1 MNIQIIHPEA
11 DQYGNSRENIF
22 IALGE
27 QGDYLG
33 SAYTYPAI
41 NHHQTPDT
49 PYLIY
54 ISVDPAEHSD
64 EIVQQEVSRELF
76 NQVLIRAREL
86 RALRPDLTARIYGE
100 FQADQEKR
108 DFYIGTQFEADYSI
122 IMEASIAEGFTYA
135 LPEEI
140 TVQPEN
146 LHSEDGLMV
155 YKERY
160 DTLFIT
166 PLNLDTLAEQG
177 RHRHFRNLSFG
188 RDGRLLGGCTFW
200 ATDGYGYIETLYV
213 MPEARGTGIAKV
225 IMNYIFD
232 YFLANGMNLVRLEV
246 WELNTRAVALYRSL
260 GFTGVEQ
267 KTMFPGITL

>member
-1 MNIQIIHPEA
+1 M
-11 DQYGNSRENIF
+11 
-22 IALGE
+22 
-27 QGDYLG
+27 
-33 SAYTYPAI
+33 
-41 NHHQTPDT
+41 
-49 PYLIY
+49 
-54 ISVDPAEHSD
+54 
-64 EIVQQEVSRELF
+64 
-76 NQVLIRAREL
+76 
-86 RALRPDLTARIYGE
+86 
-100 FQADQEKR
+100 
-108 DFYIGTQFEADYSI
+108 
-122 IMEASIAEGFTYA
+122 MEASIAEGFTYT

-140 TVQPEN
+140 TALPEN
-146 LHSEDGLMV
+146 LDSDNGLMA

-160 DTLFIT
+160 DKIFIT
-166 PLNLDTLAEQG
+166 PLNLETLAEQG
-177 RHRHFRNLSFG
+177 RHRHFRNLSFH

-232 YFLANGMNLVRLEV
+232 YFLANGMKLVRLEV